1 MSKSAA
7 NPKSRILL
15 SDTRDEIALKIRKAV
30 TDSDTCITYDPIG
43 RPGISNL
50 LRILHECRRL
60 SATSQA
66 PQIMSTL
73 SPSHPSKPS
82 SQLGL
87 TRQYS
92 GHGADGQSGTAGS
105 TPLPPSSNSHIEGSS
120 TTSSPISSSAEGQ
133 PKEFDPYHAELSE
146 LAASFQGIQTPQFK
160 EAVVH
165 AVDACLAPIRAELE
179 RFRADEGYVR
189 QVAHQGAERAREI
202 ALHTM
207 REVKMRV
214 GLD

>member
-1 MSKSAA
+1 MSKSAV

-30 TDSDTCITYDPIG
+30 TDSDTRITYDPVG

-66 PQIMSTL
+66 PQIMPTL
-73 SPSHPSKPS
+73 SSSHPSKPS

-87 TRQYS
+87 TSQYS
-92 GHGADGQSGTAGS
+92 VYGAGGQSGTPGS
-105 TPLPPSSNSHIEGSS
+105 TPLPPRSNSQIEGSS
-120 TTSSPISSSAEGQ
+120 TSSPILSLAEDQ

-165 AVDACLAPIRAELE
+165 AVDACLGPIRAELE

-207 REVKMRV
+207 QEVKMRV